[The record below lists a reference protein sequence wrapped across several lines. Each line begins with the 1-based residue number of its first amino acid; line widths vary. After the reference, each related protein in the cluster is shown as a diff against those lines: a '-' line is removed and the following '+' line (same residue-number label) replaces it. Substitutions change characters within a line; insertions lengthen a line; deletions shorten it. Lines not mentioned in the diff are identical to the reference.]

1 MRIIDV
7 SLTLSNSTPVWPG
20 DPAIQLGRINKM
32 EEGANSNVSRITMG
46 VHSGTHIDA
55 PVHFGV
61 SEKGVDDIRLD
72 ELIGPCFVVEMP
84 DEVDLIDR
92 QALEKVHIPAG
103 STRLLFKTRNSKLWA
118 DGIKEFDTHFVAITE
133 DAARFL
139 VERGTRLVG
148 VDYLSVAPYKHSTP
162 THETL
167 LRDGLVI
174 IEGLDL
180 HAVTGGYYSLICLPL
195 KLAGS
200 DGAPARAA
208 LIDEV

>member
-1 MRIIDV
+1 MRIIDI
-7 SLTLSNSTPVWPG
+7 SLTLSKDTPVWPG
-20 DPAIQLGRINKM
+20 DPAIQLERINKM

-61 SEKGVDDIRLD
+61 SSQGVDAIRLD
-72 ELIGPCFVVEMP
+72 ELIGPCFVVELP

-92 QALEKVHIPAG
+92 QALEKVHIPSG
-103 STRLLFKTRNSKLWA
+103 PTRLLFKTRNSKLWA
-118 DGIKEFDTHFVAITE
+118 EGIIGFDTHFVAIAE

-139 VERGTRLVG
+139 VERGTRVVG

-162 THETL
+162 THEAL
-167 LRDGLVI
+167 LKGGVVI

-180 HAVTGGYYSLICLPL
+180 HAVAGGYYSLICLPL